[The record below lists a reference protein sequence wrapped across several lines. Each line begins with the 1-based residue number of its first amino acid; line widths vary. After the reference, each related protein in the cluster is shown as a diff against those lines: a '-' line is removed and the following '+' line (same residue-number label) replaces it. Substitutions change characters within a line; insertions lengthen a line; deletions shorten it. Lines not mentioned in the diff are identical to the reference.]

1 MKLSVRQEIITLF
14 WSMLEKAQLDHSG
27 SIRKNTDKLGRLK
40 HSSQNNERIQNY
52 GVLAK
57 AEGLGFVLS
66 NKWKD

>member
-1 MKLSVRQEIITLF
+1 MRLSVRQEIITLF
-14 WSMLEKAQLDHSG
+14 WSVLKKPQLDHCG

-52 GVLAK
+52 DLQAK

-66 NKWKD
+66 KKGED